1 MQNAAGRAQAWK
13 VSAFSYVF
21 LAASAKKRCQNTE
34 NTQIRGPLAAPRRA
48 AIRGASWCM
57 ETHAKCIDFHMFS
70 IIIFKQHNNKYGNQ
84 SSAGSAQAV
93 PHTWGLW
100 PPDRPS
106 RPAARRRIVAGLP
119 AQAMLATLK
128 TLLNSLFYKWWNP
141 WNVRGILLII
151 YGFQ

>member
-1 MQNAAGRAQAWK
+1 MCKTLQDVRRLEKYKRFHKFSVQQAQR
-13 VSAFSYVF
+13 SD
-21 LAASAKKRCQNTE
+21 AKTQK

-57 ETHAKCIDFHMFS
+57 EKHSKCNDFHKFS
-70 IIIFKQHNNKYGNQ
+70 IRIFKRRNKKHGNQ

-119 AQAMLATLK
+119 AQEMLAKLK
-128 TLLNSLFYKWWNP
+128 TLQNSLFYK
-141 WNVRGILLII
+141 
-151 YGFQ
+151 